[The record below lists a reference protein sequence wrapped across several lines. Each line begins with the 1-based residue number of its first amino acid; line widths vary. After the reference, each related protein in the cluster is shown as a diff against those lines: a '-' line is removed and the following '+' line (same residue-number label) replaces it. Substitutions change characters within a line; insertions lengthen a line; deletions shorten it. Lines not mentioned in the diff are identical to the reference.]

1 MSLWLYSAYPKW
13 PPLAPYVTT
22 NVALWPQMDVL
33 LANPPRLEALV
44 AKQRRRVEEAARDAA
59 ARSAALADKDAR
71 ALGVACESGAR
82 FAEASMPSS
91 PRSKAFASV
100 YANLHRHPE
109 TKAFIERIRA
119 LKASTHA
126 EPVLSIPSACT
137 GQAPAQASGG
147 ATAPPHLNGTYRYT
161 LTKEDAQGR

>member
-1 MSLWLYSAYPKW
+1 MGGGGG
-13 PPLAPYVTT
+13 
-22 NVALWPQMDVL
+22 
-33 LANPPRLEALV
+33 PR
-44 AKQRRRVEEAARDAA
+44 RG

-71 ALGVACESGAR
+71 ALGVACKSGAR
-82 FAEASMPSS
+82 FAEGLDAELAALEE
-91 PRSKAFASV
+91 AFASV

-147 ATAPPHLNGTYRYT
+147 AGTAPPPERDLPLH
-161 LTKEDAQGR
+161 AHQGGLRRPVSRI